1 MGKIKAPALIDL
13 FERMTREH
21 WAYEWGAAREGC
33 VDCSGAFVYA
43 YKALGGPAIA
53 HGSNTIARE
62 HCGALV
68 PASAA
73 KPGYAMFRWRE
84 DGEPERYEDDG
95 LDDFY
100 HIGLMGRNGMVL
112 NAKSTAAGFVESPL
126 TGWAYAAPLLAVEYS
141 ADPDEAQTGGGE
153 SMAEETALFRAQVVT
168 QNDPLRVRDEPGVV
182 GSKIGS
188 LPRGAVVDV
197 LDTALNAGWWRVRYG
212 ALVGYASCE
221 YLKRI
226 DADAEE
232 GESVENADSV
242 VAEAVTA
249 TTLKRED
256 AEGCITLIGRWR
268 IVED

>member
-1 MGKIKAPALIDL
+1 MGKIKVSALLDL
-13 FERMTREH
+13 FERMASEH

-43 YKALGGPAIA
+43 YKLLGGPAIA
-53 HGSNTIARE
+53 HGSNTIVRQY
-62 HCGALV
+62 CGPLV
-68 PASAA
+68 PASEA
-73 KPGYAMFRWRE
+73 KPGYAMLKWRE
-84 DGEPERYEDDG
+84 DGEPEKYENDG
-95 LDDFY
+95 LDNFY
-100 HIGLMGRNGMVL
+100 HIGLKGRNGKVL
-112 NAKSTAAGFVESPL
+112 NAKSASAGFVESPDS
-126 TGWAYAAPLLAVEYS
+126 GWKYAAPLLDVDYS
-141 ADPDEAQTGGGE
+141 EGAGGGE
-153 SMAEETALFRAQVVT
+153 SMAGETALFQAQVAT
-168 QNDPLRVRDEPGVV
+168 QNDPLRVRDEPGVG

>member
-112 NAKSTAAGFVESPL
+112 NAKSTAAGFVESPIS
-126 TGWAYAAPLLAVEYS
+126 GWAYAAPLLNVDYS
-141 ADPDEAQTGGGE
+141 EDAGGE

-168 QNDPLRVRDEPGVV
+168 QNDPLRVRDEPGVG

-188 LPRGAVVDV
+188 IPRGAVVDV
-197 LDTALNAGWWRVRYG
+197 LDTSVNAGWWRVRFS

-268 IVED
+268 IEED

>member
-1 MGKIKAPALIDL
+1 M
-13 FERMTREH
+13 
-21 WAYEWGAAREGC
+21 
-33 VDCSGAFVYA
+33 
-43 YKALGGPAIA
+43 
-53 HGSNTIARE
+53 
-62 HCGALV
+62 
-68 PASAA
+68 
-73 KPGYAMFRWRE
+73 
-84 DGEPERYEDDG
+84 
-95 LDDFY
+95 
-100 HIGLMGRNGMVL
+100 
-112 NAKSTAAGFVESPL
+112 AG
-126 TGWAYAAPLLAVEYS
+126 
-141 ADPDEAQTGGGE
+141 
-153 SMAEETALFRAQVVT
+153 ETALFQAQVAT
-168 QNDPLRVRDEPGVV
+168 QNDPLRVRDEPGVG